1 VWFDALIN
9 YISFAG
15 YLAEGAS
22 GLPEF
27 ERVWPAAAH
36 VIGKD
41 ILVPAH
47 GVYWTVMQHAMGFS
61 DDRIARL
68 LVHGW
73 WNIAGAKMSKSLGNI
88 VDPSGLC
95 DRYGSDA
102 LRYYLMAD
110 IATGRDADFSEE
122 RLRMRFNEE
131 LANNV
136 GNLLNRSLNM
146 TNRFRGGVLRSG
158 RSGSGGHW
166 EALARLSGDDAPRC
180 ISAYRASMEAYQVDS
195 ALREVVQF
203 ARSCNQL
210 IESSAPWKLAK
221 DLAEAELLDAV
232 LWHLVES
239 VRIIGALLAPVLP
252 RTVPAIFAQLQIV
265 QPSLADLSWG
275 GIPDGHV
282 VGSPTPVFPRLEP
295 PKVEDPV

>member
-1 VWFDALIN
+1 
-9 YISFAG
+9 
-15 YLAEGAS
+15 
-22 GLPEF
+22 
-27 ERVWPAAAH
+27 
-36 VIGKD
+36 
-41 ILVPAH
+41 
-47 GVYWTVMQHAMGFS
+47 
-61 DDRIARL
+61 
-68 LVHGW
+68 
-73 WNIAGAKMSKSLGNI
+73 
-88 VDPSGLC
+88 
-95 DRYGSDA
+95 